1 MLVLFQSLFGQ
12 CHNFQERHCHYPSVH
27 KNLIFFQHVLPQ
39 WIHKGT
45 FPFPSY
51 LSHGSVLD
59 ERKHTHKIEMY
70 PNMAPSCYMNKLT
83 LQKHP
88 CLLACPLGTNVLI
101 ILEFCQ
107 RVKTPLA
114 QSFFFLCVFLSF
126 FLVSQVLFWWST
138 CTTVLVH
145 SLHA

>member
-1 MLVLFQSLFGQ
+1 M
-12 CHNFQERHCHYPSVH
+12 
-27 KNLIFFQHVLPQ
+27 
-39 WIHKGT
+39 
-45 FPFPSY
+45 
-51 LSHGSVLD
+51 D

-114 QSFFFLCVFLSF
+114 QSFFFSVCFSFLFFSFSSIILVKHLYHCPCAFSACLISTHRAERNLYTYLHTSAPQNILFSPLVFLSF
-126 FLVSQVLFWWST
+126 SFCLSPQG
-138 CTTVLVH
+138 
-145 SLHA
+145 